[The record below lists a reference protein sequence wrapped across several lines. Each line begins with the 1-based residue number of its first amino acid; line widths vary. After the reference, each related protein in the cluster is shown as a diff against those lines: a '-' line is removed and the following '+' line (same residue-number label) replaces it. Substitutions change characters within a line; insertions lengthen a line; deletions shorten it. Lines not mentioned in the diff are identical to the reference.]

1 MQSLLLAAAP
11 APAGGLPAFVPPQL
25 KRGSAVDKVSSG
37 LQTLLRVCCSA
48 AACIPVGIA
57 FTRRHAPCPP
67 HPPHP
72 PPHPPPPPTRPP
84 APGMQDEEGGEE
96 VKLRIAWQYRRY
108 LQGGAG
114 SAPGGLGGMAARSAP
129 GAGSSSAGSSGG
141 GGGGGAAA
149 GSSAPRKPAGLRD
162 WCHQF
167 DLLKSA
173 GAEGLAG
180 CRAELVDCSAG
191 SGGDSG
197 PCDALTSMQRL
208 VQAAAAFV
216 QSLSPPGQQAGGAA
230 APPAAAGAA
239 SLPPRGPQ
247 HVGRL
252 AVLSL
257 GSLGWQATPQPGTGV
272 FSSGGG
278 SASGG
283 GTGASAGT
291 AVLRTLLQ
299 LKGTLRDRRCAA
311 VVSVPAM
318 LFSPSD
324 LARMQHLADGVVALE
339 SVADGSDIAR
349 WLAGCGRSGA
359 AAVGGRQPT
368 AVNGCTRRCAGAAA
382 DVCACPAACS
392 QC

>member
-1 MQSLLLAAAP
+1 MRQGSFVRKGAAPAADPGTRPGLHGQTLLSLGQADLDRLLGGGLPLGALLLLLDDGWSGHAATLLRYFLAEGAACGQSLLLAAAP

-25 KRGSAVDKVSSG
+25 KRGSAVDK
-37 LQTLLRVCCSA
+37 
-48 AACIPVGIA
+48 
-57 FTRRHAPCPP
+57 
-67 HPPHP
+67 
-72 PPHPPPPPTRPP
+72 
-84 APGMQDEEGGEE
+84 DEEGGEE
-96 VKLRIAWQYRRY
+96 
-108 LQGGAG
+108 
-114 SAPGGLGGMAARSAP
+114 
-129 GAGSSSAGSSGG
+129 
-141 GGGGGAAA
+141 
-149 GSSAPRKPAGLRD
+149 
-162 WCHQF
+162 
-167 DLLKSA
+167 
-173 GAEGLAG
+173 
-180 CRAELVDCSAG
+180 
-191 SGGDSG
+191 
-197 PCDALTSMQRL
+197 
-208 VQAAAAFV
+208 
-216 QSLSPPGQQAGGAA
+216 
-230 APPAAAGAA
+230 
-239 SLPPRGPQ
+239 

-349 WLAGCGRSGA
+349 LAPDPASVAGLLHLRKPPALGTTSRPAPDVALHLVRHRRRRLAITPVEIDPDAEVADAEATSGAGRSAASALCGGPPKPHGGA
-359 AAVGGRQPT
+359 L
-368 AVNGCTRRCAGAAA
+368 
-382 DVCACPAACS
+382 DF
-392 QC
+392 